1 LPQLTTATTQS
12 AATGLRFYWTSAREF
27 GWVAAGQLFALVAT
41 AVGTKI
47 LTTQLGSVEYGRLT
61 LGLTLAT
68 LLGQAIY
75 GPFISALARLWSPYE
90 EAGHVGELR
99 AATDR
104 LVGWITLPLLVIGV
118 AIAGALYA
126 QGEIAASML
135 VIGAVC
141 FGLFQNVFAVYNSIE
156 TANRRRKWAALF
168 QTIAQV
174 ARIGFGVGAVLL
186 VGGSSAVAAVGLA
199 VGIIVVLIAQY
210 RSVPSARAV
219 TGARGAFDELWRYGR
234 YFLGW
239 GALGGVQL
247 VSDVWALKL
256 FTNDAVVGVYGLASL
271 IAASTIASVGGVLTQ
286 FVYPIAFQRAGTGR
300 SADRIQPAVRLVRET
315 STVMAVLTIA
325 ALAIVL
331 LFGSELVQLV
341 SAPTF
346 AAAAVLLPGIIL
358 AAGIQQTANIL
369 GLVPM
374 IRTDMRRYSLLRVG
388 TSILAIVLNVVGAW
402 WGGVYGLVAALIV
415 GSFVCLVGIL
425 WLQWS
430 TRSMTTSGVGP
441 RVEKADIG

>member
-1 LPQLTTATTQS
+1 
-12 AATGLRFYWTSAREF
+12 
-27 GWVAAGQLFALVAT
+27 V
-41 AVGTKI
+41 
-47 LTTQLGSVEYGRLT
+47 
-61 LGLTLAT
+61 
-68 LLGQAIY
+68 LGQSIY
-75 GPFISALARLWSPYE
+75 GPFISALARLWSPYA

-104 LVGWITLPLLVIGV
+104 LVGWITLPLLVVGV
-118 AIAGALYA
+118 AVAGVLYA
-126 QGEIAASML
+126 RGEVAASVL
-135 VIGAVC
+135 IIGAVC

-199 VGIIVVLIAQY
+199 VGIIVVLVAQY
-210 RSVPSARAV
+210 RSVPAAATRAV
-219 TGARGAFDELWRYGR
+219 ADVRGAFDELWRYGR

-239 GALGGVQL
+239 GALGGIQL

-286 FVYPIAFQRAGTGR
+286 FVYPIAFERAGAGR
-300 SADRIQPAVRLVRET
+300 SADRVQPAVRLVREI

-331 LFGSELVQLV
+331 LFGPELVQLV

-358 AAGIQQTANIL
+358 AAGIQQTANVL

-388 TSILAIVLNVVGAW
+388 TSILAILLNVVGAW
-402 WGGVYGLVAALIV
+402 LGGVYGLVAALIV
-415 GSFVCLVGIL
+415 GSLVCLVGIVL
-425 WLQWS
+425 LQGT
-430 TRSMTTSGVGP
+430 TRSVTTSGVGP
-441 RVEKADIG
+441 LAG